1 MERLI
6 AALGAEFDLTGEEIA
21 EILWLFLQQRSG
33 EPLSSVQPSSR
44 KPIVAPASPINPLP
58 SVNSPRTITPVDS
71 PGPVPEKPVIDPIF
85 EDYPKAG
92 IYPKTQ
98 SNRQRSTTTG
108 TLSLA
113 VPDAPSLREPLSL
126 ARALRPLMSRVP
138 SPKATQINE
147 TATAERTAAEGLCIP
162 VLQPLQEPWLEIALV
177 VDESISMVI
186 WRHTVTELKRLLEH
200 YGAFRDVR
208 TWALVND
215 EQQKTIYLRAGIGV
229 TTNYPRLHSPREL
242 IDPAKRRLVLVVS
255 DCVSAMWRNGDIL
268 PALQVWAENGPMA
281 VVQMLPEWLW
291 TRTALGFATSARFSG
306 LTPGVANTALQMQVS
321 SLWDD
326 EDFEQGIKVPVLTL
340 EPEIAATWSQM
351 VSGQGNVW
359 TPGFVFDKNPYC
371 TEEIAPEDN
380 STSLSAEERVQG
392 FRLNASPMARRLAG
406 LLSAAPTICLPVVRI
421 IQDTMLPESKQ
432 VHIAEVFLGGLLK
445 PVSEIKPNTNPDAVQ
460 YDFMDGVRELLL
472 NSTPQSDS
480 LTVLDAVS
488 KYVAARLGK
497 TLQEFAALLKNPQQA
512 DNQDE
517 QEQIQPFAE
526 VTAKVLK
533 RLGGEYARFAEDLER
548 KSEAGLVEYALLIGI
563 DFYFPHRLPDGG
575 SYKNLRGCVR
585 DINQAESFLRQL
597 STPPKQI
604 FKLTASIS
612 ENPDQPIE
620 PPEQLP
626 TYENIVA
633 AFKQIRDIAEP
644 GDRIYIHVSGHGD
657 RAKTIY
663 PEIKGESGI
672 DSGIVPT
679 DVVSA
684 NGRYLRDLEL
694 ASLLREMVDKKL
706 MVTGVLDC
714 VNSGG
719 IIHDG
724 IFGTEI
730 LPKEGCVLLT
740 ACRPIEQAYEGVF
753 DGQRMGAFTYYLLQ
767 TLAKTPL
774 KSMKYQMLHDC
785 VKAKVSNQFEKQIPM
800 LKGEGDRLIFGW
812 KYIPTKYTATVSK
825 VDSDKKR
832 IQLNI
837 GEVQG
842 FIKGAE
848 FILYPFG
855 TTTFSE
861 EEQLALVRL
870 IEVGAG
876 ESWGQIQTIFSEK
889 PVEVGDW
896 GMLTLASPNLVRK
909 VYLLEDDTITTEVN
923 QQIALQ
929 KIKDLTFRKTWIEFT
944 DEFEQADYFV
954 RVIILDEEKA
964 IQYQVKMNEVVYEIC
979 DKTQTPIIL
988 QPVLRVNEP
997 QSASRLIQRLIHITK
1012 YQIVQTL
1019 DNNNPMSRL
1028 ADKIAVR
1035 LTTELN
1041 PNQNLNPAENP
1052 AEVTINQ
1059 DETYWLEIQNH
1070 SKTALNI
1077 AVFNLQPNWAIRPVL
1092 KDTMGLEIIT
1102 LDAQQKGTIRL
1113 PYIEKSENSKNIFKV
1128 IAYVGDIN
1136 FRLYELPPLDQDKQ
1150 ATQDIPINP
1159 LEEYPTTEDQSPEQ
1173 KSSGDIKREVF
1184 ASDQWTT
1191 VQFTVLHR

>member
-71 PGPVPEKPVIDPIF
+71 PRPVPEKPVIDPIP

-98 SNRQRSTTTG
+98 PNRQRSTTTG

-229 TTNYPRLHSPREL
+229 TTNNPRLHSPREL

-291 TRTALGFATSARFSG
+291 TRTALGFATSAMFSG

-392 FRLNASPMARRLAG
+392 FRLNASPMGRRLAG

-421 IQDTMLPESKQ
+421 IQDAMVPESKQ

-526 VTAKVLK
+526 ITAKVLS
-533 RLGGEYARFAEDLER
+533 RLGGEYARFAENLER
-548 KSEAGLVEYALLIGI
+548 KLEAGIVEYALLIGI
-563 DFYFPHRLPDGG
+563 DNYSNS
-575 SYKNLRGCVR
+575 SYTNLRGCVQ
-585 DINQAESFLRQL
+585 DINQAESFLLQL
-597 STPPKQI
+597 PTPPKQI
-604 FKLTASIS
+604 FKLTASVS
-612 ENPDQPIE
+612 GHPLNPLE

-633 AFKQIRDIAEP
+633 AFKQITEIAEP
-644 GDRIYIHVSGHGD
+644 GDRIYIHFSGHGSTT
-657 RAKTIY
+657 KTIY
-663 PEIKGESGI
+663 PEIKGESAF
-672 DSGIVPT
+672 DTVLVPT
-679 DVVSA
+679 DIFSSE

-694 ASLLREMVDKKL
+694 ADLLREMVDKKS
-706 MVTGVLDC
+706 MVIGVLDS

-719 IIHDG
+719 IIQHG
-724 IFGTEI
+724 IFGREI
-730 LPKEGCVLLT
+730 LPKEDCVLLT
-740 ACRPIEQAYEGVF
+740 ACRPIELASETSF
-753 DGQRMGAFTYYLLQ
+753 DGQHWGAFTYYLLQ
-767 TLAKTPL
+767 TLAQTPL
-774 KSMKYQMLHDC
+774 KLMTYQMLHDC
-785 VKAKVSNQFEKQIPM
+785 VKAKVRNQFEKQTPM

-889 PVEVGDW
+889 PIQVGDW
-896 GMLTLASPNLVRK
+896 AMLTLASPNLVCK
-909 VYLLEDDTITTEVN
+909 VYLLKNDTLPNEIN

-929 KIKDLTFRKTWIEFT
+929 KIKDLTFPKTWIEFI

-964 IQYQVKMNEVVYEIC
+964 TQYQAKVNEVVYEIC
-979 DKTQTPIIL
+979 DHTQIPIIL

-1012 YQIVQTL
+1012 YQIIETL
-1019 DNNNPMSRL
+1019 DNNDPASSL
-1028 ADKIAVR
+1028 AGKIAVR
-1035 LTTELN
+1035 LTTEPN

-1059 DETYWLEIQNH
+1059 DENYWLEIQNH

-1077 AVFNLQPNWAIRPVL
+1077 AVLNLKPNGSIRPVL

-1113 PYIEKSENSKNIFKV
+1113 PYIKKNGNSKNIFKV
-1128 IAYVGDIN
+1128 IACVDDIN

-1159 LEEYPTTEDQSPEQ
+1159 LEEHPTTEDQSPEP
-1173 KSSGDIKREVF
+1173 KSSGGIKREVF